1 VEGSGVSKKYQLEL
15 RFLRYVP
22 NVLRRTSVDIGVVLT
37 SDKRELVGSRFTNDW
52 RSARC
57 LLADSDL
64 EALETLRRH
73 LEQELVEVCGLQE
86 FQRVFE
92 NYVTSG
98 LELSSPVAVETDD
111 PAKEMELIARLYLEA
126 PRVKGPARGTGRSM
140 ILASMTSAF
149 EEKGV
154 LKLLQH
160 DTQVAPY
167 TLPNDRY
174 TIDYLYQWGRT
185 VKMFQAVS
193 VARDEAQAVALAIR
207 QADLKEGSG
216 RQNKELFL
224 SAVIEDNTDRDAYA
238 LHALERAEIHV
249 VRVSEISE
257 IAEIARVEL
266 GA

>member
-1 VEGSGVSKKYQLEL
+1 MSKKYQLEL

-22 NVLRRTSVDIGVVLT
+22 NVVRRASVEIGVVLINRN
-37 SDKRELVGSRFTNDW
+37 RELAGFRFTNDW
-52 RSARC
+52 RSAKC

-64 EALETLRRH
+64 EALEMLGRH
-73 LEQELVEVCGLQE
+73 LEQELVAVSGLKE

-92 NYVTSG
+92 YYVTSG
-98 LELSSPVAVETDD
+98 LELSSPIAVETDD
-111 PAKEMELIARLYLEA
+111 PVKELDVIARLYLEA
-126 PRVKGPARGTGRSM
+126 PRVKGPPRATGRNM
-140 ILASMTSAF
+140 IVASVTSAF

-160 DTQVAPY
+160 NIQVAPY

-174 TIDYLYQWGRT
+174 TIDYLYQWRRT

-193 VARDEAQAVALAIR
+193 VARDETQAVALAIR
-207 QADLKEGSG
+207 QADMKAGLG
-216 RQNKELFL
+216 RENKELL
-224 SAVIEDNTDRDAYA
+224 LTAVIEDNMDHVINDAYA

-249 VRVSEISE
+249 VRVSEMPSL
-257 IAEIARVEL
+257 AEIARVEL